1 MPIST
6 KVVSSYLVHGDVY
19 SIKYYVIKLV
29 SDLRQV
35 GGFLR
40 ILPVS
45 STHKTDTHDIAEM
58 LLNVALNTKTL
69 TLLEACGQ
77 MLITLT
83 SLISLTSRPVKASNL
98 VEEAFTHS
106 RHIFWLVLCHSW
118 SFLFVYWYGLSSWT
132 FIQSHIPIVALVTYC
147 FVQLS

>member
-1 MPIST
+1 
-6 KVVSSYLVHGDVY
+6 VY

-45 STHKTDTHDIAEM
+45 STHKTDTHDIAEI

-77 MLITLT
+77 MSITLT
-83 SLISLTSRPVKASNL
+83 SLTSRPVKASNL
-98 VEEAFTHS
+98 VEEAFTPS
-106 RHIFWLVLCHSW
+106 RHIF
-118 SFLFVYWYGLSSWT
+118 
-132 FIQSHIPIVALVTYC
+132 
-147 FVQLS
+147 

>member
-1 MPIST
+1 M
-6 KVVSSYLVHGDVY
+6 KF
-19 SIKYYVIKLV
+19 V
-29 SDLRQV
+29 SDLRQL

-45 STHKTDTHDIAEM
+45 STHKTDSHDIIEI
-58 LLNVALNTKTL
+58 LLNVALNIKTL

-77 MLITLT
+77 KSITLT

-106 RHIFWLVLCHSW
+106 IF
-118 SFLFVYWYGLSSWT
+118 
-132 FIQSHIPIVALVTYC
+132 
-147 FVQLS
+147 